1 MPKPSFALN
10 YWRPWEKNSNVID
23 SWLNYNRDV
32 SLIEYQ
38 AEVLNKNLSHLSIS
52 QINSIN
58 TLSEKV
64 NEGVSL
70 LMAGLGVI
78 NKSIALTN
86 QRLETLI
93 QIEVANNIILDNIQE
108 LIKVP
113 EREKERAYHI
123 QSGLKFLK
131 HAFLKNEFYDDAYN
145 EFKQAEALKKQ
156 DYYTLYNIG
165 MIELYSSK
173 HTNIASAKNY
183 FDKAI
188 KYALIDENTQEYK
201 YLSNLFSKQYG
212 LKTDINGKLF
222 ISICYI
228 QSSICSYIL
237 GNDIEAFNT
246 LVDVMPCDEND
257 EVYYF
262 ASKYASRAGRNETV
276 YPLLDYYLKRN
287 IDKLNKIISDLDF
300 ITNPEIN
307 EYITKFIDKIE
318 SDFTS
323 FENTYKG
330 KNEYLIYKFINDSLQ
345 RPNFSI
351 ASKYKLLNYFTPAYI
366 ADEIQKEQT
375 NKTIDESIKEK
386 RIEIKNKKAEHDLLI
401 PNANVLEEKV
411 EHCKKLSEEFPKGSD
426 FGDFVGIIFTVIV
439 LIPLSVIVYKLF
451 TGNPYDEDERLLAN
465 PVVQIFLWIIFFI
478 VLKIGYENIYVR
490 AGKSHYKKEYD
501 MQKDELN
508 ELNKKTRRISRE
520 IDILNSEIETL
531 TSKKFSL
538 VYDINLITLN

>member
-1 MPKPSFALN
+1 MPKPTFSLN
-10 YWRPWEKNSNVID
+10 YWRPWENNSNFID
-23 SWLNYNRDV
+23 SWLNYNKDV
-32 SLIEYQ
+32 SLVEYQ
-38 AEVLNKNLSHLSIS
+38 VEILNKNLSHLSIS

-58 TLSEKV
+58 ALSEKV

-78 NKSIALTN
+78 NRSIALTN

-113 EREKERAYHI
+113 EREKERAYYI
-123 QSGLKFLK
+123 QSGLKFIK
-131 HAFLKNEFYDDAYN
+131 HAYLKNEFYDDAYN
-145 EFKQAEALKKQ
+145 EFKQAEILKKQ
-156 DYYTLYNIG
+156 DYYTLYNLG

-173 HTNIASAKNY
+173 HTNIASAKSY

-188 KYALIDENTQEYK
+188 KYALIDENSQECK
-201 YLSNLFSKQYG
+201 YLSNLFSKQYS

-287 IDKLNKIISDLDF
+287 IDKLNKIVSDLDF

-318 SDFTS
+318 NDFAI

-330 KNEYLIYKFINDSLQ
+330 KKEYLIYKFINDSLQ
-345 RPNFSI
+345 QLNLSV
-351 ASKYKLLNYFTPAYI
+351 ASKYKALNYFTPAYI
-366 ADEIQKEQT
+366 AEEIKKEET
-375 NKTIDESIKEK
+375 NKKIDASIREK
-386 RIEIKNKKAEHDLLI
+386 STEIENKKNEHDLLI
-401 PNANVLEEKV
+401 PHYTLLNEKMKYH
-411 EHCKKLSEEFPKGSD
+411 EKLSTAFVAGNLKVFYTNSVFWILSILVFCTISKSYSAGTIIISAISMIIPCLLSITSINEFYTKSG
-426 FGDFVGIIFTVIV
+426 
-439 LIPLSVIVYKLF
+439 
-451 TGNPYDEDERLLAN
+451 
-465 PVVQIFLWIIFFI
+465 
-478 VLKIGYENIYVR
+478 R
-490 AGKSHYKKEYD
+490 ARHKKEYERA
-501 MQKDELN
+501 KERFDEV
-508 ELNKKTRRISRE
+508 NKKVCKLNNE
-520 IDILNSEIETL
+520 IDIRHSEIENL
-531 TSKKFSL
+531 FSKKFKLTHNIS
-538 VYDINLITLN
+538 DLN